1 MQKSME
7 KEKQSL
13 TKNILNHGKKIGIYA
28 GIVGILGGIMLI
40 GASLHVYVKGKQFM
54 VDAQSAAAPV
64 VIVPGAG
71 LKRDGTPSDV
81 LRDRLMVAL
90 AIYQDGRA
98 EKILCSGDNGQV
110 QYDEVNAM
118 REWLLARGVAP
129 EDLFLDHAGFDTYD
143 TMVRAV
149 EVFGVTEA
157 MIVTQDFHLPR
168 ALYVADA
175 QGISVQGVSASLESY
190 VKETQFITR
199 EIPAR
204 IKAFYEVVTRAEPR
218 YGGESIEITGDG
230 RVTWDEGS
238 EEL

>member
-1 MQKSME
+1 MD
-7 KEKQSL
+7 EKQKL
-13 TKNILNHGKKIGIYA
+13 HMKNILHALKKIGIY
-28 GIVGILGGIMLI
+28 GGVGGVLGGALLF
-40 GASLHVYVKGKQFM
+40 GASWHVYAQGKQFI
-54 VDAQSAAAPV
+54 VDAQGAEAPV

-90 AIYQDGRA
+90 AMYQDGRVD
-98 EKILCSGDNGQV
+98 KILCSGDNGQV

-143 TMVRAV
+143 TMVRAA

-157 MIVTQDFHLPR
+157 IIVTQDFHLPR
-168 ALYVADA
+168 ALYVANA
-175 QGISVQGVSASLESY
+175 QGIVVQGVSASLESY
-190 VKETQFITR
+190 VKEAQFIAR

-204 IKAFYEVVTRAEPR
+204 IKAFYEVITKAEPR
-218 YGGESIEITGDG
+218 YGGEPIEITGDG